1 MTQDGDTVAILALG
15 SFYEKG
21 KQLADALQREGVN
34 ATLINPRFITGV
46 DRELLEKLKQKH
58 SVVVTLED
66 GILDGGFGEKIARFY
81 GNSDIKVLNYGL
93 QKAFIDRYDVDE
105 ILKENRLQSDLMLE
119 DIQHCLTERITA

>member
-1 MTQDGDTVAILALG
+1 M
-15 SFYEKG
+15 
-21 KQLADALQREGVN
+21 
-34 ATLINPRFITGV
+34 INPRFITGV